1 MRWVKHM
8 TASHTDEKLCAVLDE
23 LGLEGYGFWW
33 MLVEIVAGQI
43 NPKESKCSVTYSLPQ
58 WSRHLYCH
66 HNKVSKY
73 LGNLHSNGLVTA
85 ETVEGKVRVTIP
97 NLLKYRDEYTRKSGQ
112 SPDNGLTI
120 NTDTDTEADT
130 NTDTET
136 DKKEESGEPETGST
150 PAVIGI
156 PTIDGNECP
165 ITQDQIQEW
174 QQAYPAVDVLQQL
187 REMRA
192 WSNANPAKKKTKRG
206 IPKFIVGWLG
216 KEQDKG
222 GHPGRSPPMKPSE
235 VFSEKVYTGT
245 PEEKI
250 SWL

>member
-58 WSRHLYCH
+58 WSRYLYCH

-73 LGNLHSNGLVTA
+73 LGNLQGNGLVTV
-85 ETVEGKVRVTIP
+85 ETIEGRVRVTIP

-120 NTDTDTEADT
+120 NTDTEADTNT

-136 DKKEESGEPETGST
+136 DKKEEPRKRDTA
-150 PAVIGI
+150 P
-156 PTIDGNECP
+156 
-165 ITQDQIQEW
+165 
-174 QQAYPAVDVLQQL
+174 
-187 REMRA
+187 R
-192 WSNANPAKKKTKRG
+192 KKKTALPENFQVSERVKAWATLKGFEQLQEHLESFISKAKARG
-206 IPKFIVGWLG
+206 YTYIDWDEALMGAIREDWAGLRKPNN
-216 KEQDKG
+216 
-222 GHPGRSPPMKPSE
+222 RSPPGKPSKPAE
-235 VFSEKVYTGT
+235 TFADKTYTGT